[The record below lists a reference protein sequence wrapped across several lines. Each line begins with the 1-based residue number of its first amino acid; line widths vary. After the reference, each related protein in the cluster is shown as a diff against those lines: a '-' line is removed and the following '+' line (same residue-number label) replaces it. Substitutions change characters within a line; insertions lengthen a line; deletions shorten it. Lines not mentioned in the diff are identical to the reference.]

1 MSNKLFMEQSKNHIS
16 LLKNKLN
23 KDIFNIIFKVGKV
36 AMRWVFLQTIHK
48 SKYQYICSKGE
59 LFNIYYKSQNRH
71 TVKSIFTHIRYIKMV
86 IVAQMLG
93 KL

>member
-1 MSNKLFMEQSKNHIS
+1 MS

-36 AMRWVFLQTIHK
+36 AMRWVFLQTIHR
-48 SKYQYICSKGE
+48 SRYQDICSTGE
-59 LFNIYYKSQNRH
+59 LFDIYYKSQNRH
-71 TVKSIFTHIRYIKMV
+71 ALYYPHSRNIVKSIFTHVRYIKMV
-86 IVAQMLG
+86 IVAQMFG